1 MIEKLDAANF
11 RVNAGVT
18 TQTALYKRGGEVT
31 KPVFVD
37 IAEPDGYF
45 NRDLEYVSGTSGIG
59 TNATVDFRI
68 NVDGN
73 INEFSVT
80 EEGTALRLVI
90 N

>member
-1 MIEKLDAANF
+1 MQVTGLSQQGKRIASSIEQGFSGFDVIEKLDAANF

-45 NRDLEYVSGTSGIG
+45 NRR
-59 TNATVDFRI
+59 FRI
-68 NVDGN
+68 C
-73 INEFSVT
+73 F
-80 EEGTALRLVI
+80 R
-90 N
+90 